1 MHMLL
6 LSLNYYPDML
16 GNAPMLIGL
25 AEGLV
30 RRGHQVSV
38 VCAFPHHEKGAVER
52 RYQGKLSA
60 VEERNGVKIYRAYIK
75 EGEAGLKGKLLN
87 YASFS
92 ASSLY
97 AALRYVRDVDV
108 IFTPSPP
115 LTLGLIDIA
124 LRERFKAPFV
134 YNIQDLFPK
143 VAVEL
148 GALTNP
154 LVIKGFERLERHV
167 LTQANALSVICE
179 GFKDHAVA
187 LGVEPERVHVIPNFT
202 DTELITPQKESP
214 YREAWG
220 IAPDEVVLL
229 FSGRMGYSQ
238 ALDEV
243 VAAWRLLR
251 READELKLR
260 LVMVGEGQ
268 ARAETEAA
276 LFGDERVTF
285 APLQPRE
292 ALSDLLALADVG
304 LAPLKAGLGGLSVPS
319 KLLGLMAAGCAC
331 LAQAEAGTDTERF
344 LREAGAGLVTPPGDV
359 EALAEAIRALTT
371 QPELRAE
378 MGESG
383 RAAVV
388 ARYSEGAVVD
398 AYEQLLLGV
407 VERGARG

>member
-16 GNAPMLIGL
+16 GNAPILVGI

-30 RRGHQVSV
+30 KRGHRVSV
-38 VCAFPHHEKGAVER
+38 VCAFPHHERGQVDEA
-52 RYQGKLSA
+52 YHGKLSA

-115 LTLGLIDIA
+115 ITLGLIDIA
-124 LRERFKAPFV
+124 LRRRFNAPFI
-134 YNIQDLFPK
+134 YNLQDLFPK
-143 VAVEL
+143 VAIEL

-154 LVIKGFERLERHV
+154 LAIKGFEGLERLV

-179 GFKDHAVA
+179 GFKEHAVR
-187 LGVEPERVHVIPNFT
+187 LGVAPERVYVIPNFT
-202 DTELITPQKESP
+202 DAALITPQAHSS

-220 IAPDEVVLL
+220 IAKDEVVLL

-238 ALDEV
+238 ALDDV
-243 VAAWRLLR
+243 VAAWGLLR
-251 READELKLR
+251 DEAEALKLR
-260 LVMVGEGQ
+260 LVMVGDGA
-268 ARAETEAA
+268 ARADAERA
-276 LFGDERVTF
+276 LAGDERVTF
-285 APLQPRE
+285 APVQPRE
-292 ALSDLLALADVG
+292 QLGDLLALADIG

-319 KLLGLMAAGCAC
+319 KLLGLMASGCAC
-331 LAQAEAGTDTERF
+331 IAQAEEGTDTERF
-344 LREAGAGLVTPPGDV
+344 VHEAGAGLVTPPGDV
-359 EALAEAIRALTT
+359 QALADAMRSLATDKA
-371 QPELRAE
+371 RRDE
-378 MGESG
+378 MGARG
-383 RAAVV
+383 REAVV
-388 ARYSEGAVVD
+388 ARYSEEVVVD
-398 AYEQLLLGV
+398 AYEQMLLEV
-407 VERGARG
+407 ISHGARG